1 LSEAIQLNL
10 AKYTLNRVLFCVRL
24 EIIQKTYTLEY
35 TRMAQ
40 KLNKD
45 AVYRT
50 AKPEE
55 KDYFINDGGGL
66 YMWVKSGGSKLWQ
79 FVYTFD
85 GKRKRLALGAYPGV
99 TLEFARRKS
108 EEASQQIAEGTDP
121 GEIRSEARKAKKLNK
136 LNQKRINEGLPILD
150 SFGDVTRQWL
160 DSIAHLTAAM
170 THKKKASRIE
180 RLAFPA
186 LGNKP
191 IKEIKS
197 ADVLT
202 TLKPL
207 INKQQLETA
216 HRLHSEI
223 SAIFAYAIVHGFT
236 DYDPA
241 QPVAKQIPAQKVKHR
256 AAIIDP
262 KLVAQLLR
270 DISNYQG
277 TFVVQSA
284 FRLSPLLFQRPGEI
298 RQMLWT
304 DVDLGARE
312 WRPYI
317 SKTDFYHIVPL
328 STQAVAILEDIH
340 PLTGGSKYVFPSSR
354 GGGRPMSDNTIRTAL
369 KSLGYDSDVMTAH
382 GFRTTASTL
391 LNEQGWSP
399 DAIER
404 QLAHAPRD
412 QVRAAYNRAQ
422 YLDERRRMM
431 QAWADYLDALKKGTE
446 VIPFRHTA

>member
-1 LSEAIQLNL
+1 
-10 AKYTLNRVLFCVRL
+10 
-24 EIIQKTYTLEY
+24 
-35 TRMAQ
+35 MAVN
-40 KLNKD
+40 LNKD
-45 AVYRT
+45 TVYRA
-50 AKPEE
+50 AKPKE
-55 KDYFINDGGGL
+55 KDYTINDGGGL
-66 YMWVKSGGSKLWQ
+66 FLFVGATGGKLWR
-79 FVYTFD
+79 FVYPFA
-85 GKRKRLALGAYPGV
+85 GKRKKIAFGAYPDT
-99 TLEFARRKS
+99 TLENARRKA
-108 EEASQQIAEGTDP
+108 EEARTQIANGIDP
-121 GEIRSEARKAKKLNK
+121 GELRKVGKAAKQLARLNEE
-136 LNQKRINEGLPILD
+136 RIEEGLPILN
-150 SFGDVTRQWL
+150 SFADVTGKWL
-160 DSIAHLTAAM
+160 DSIVHLTSAT
-170 THKKKASRIE
+170 THIKKTSRIE

-186 LGNKP
+186 LGDKP

-197 ADVLT
+197 ADVLAV
-202 TLKPL
+202 LKPM
-207 INKQQLETA
+207 IGKQQLETA
-216 HRLHSEI
+216 HRLHAEI
-223 SAIFAYAIVHGFT
+223 SSIFAYAIVHNFT

-262 KLVAQLLR
+262 KQVAQLLR

-298 RQMLWT
+298 RQMLWA
-304 DVDLGARE
+304 DVDLVARE

-317 SKTDFYHIVPL
+317 SKTDFDHIVPL
-328 STQAVAILEDIH
+328 STQALAILEAIQ
-340 PLTGGSKYVFPSSR
+340 PLTGGGQYVFPSSR
-354 GGGRPMSDNTIRTAL
+354 GDGRPMSDNTIRTAL

-422 YLDERRRMM
+422 YLEERRRMM
-431 QAWADYLDALKKGTE
+431 QSWADYLDELKAGAQ
-446 VIPFRHTA
+446 VIPFRKQG